1 MKPLNIR
8 NIVLLL
14 SLPFLMAWLVACS
27 PHKYPQAF
35 IVADSLM
42 EEQPDSA
49 IALLNA
55 IGSSMHQ
62 HGEKDRMYYELLRLK
77 AADKAGSLEADGKKA
92 DSILHYYEH
101 GGDRRLLPTAYYI
114 IMPPAPTM
122 SRKMLRKHLNISK
135 KQLRWW
141 VMTGSS
147 KGAFI
152 VIWDIFSCIK
162 VCMMR

>member
-8 NIVLLL
+8 NRVLLL
-14 SLPFLMAWLVACS
+14 SLPFLMAWLAACS
-27 PHKYPQAF
+27 PHKYPRAF

-77 AADKAGSLEADGKKA
+77 AADKANQLVPDTHKA
-92 DSILHYYEH
+92 DSILHYYEQ
-101 GGDRRLLPTAYYI
+101 GGDKVNKVATRAY
-114 IMPPAPTM
+114 
-122 SRKMLRKHLNISK
+122 
-135 KQLRWW
+135 
-141 VMTGSS
+141 
-147 KGAFI
+147 
-152 VIWDIFSCIK
+152 
-162 VCMMR
+162 

>member
-55 IGSSMHQ
+55 VLSTGGSQSDIISAMSMLTQ
-62 HGEKDRMYYELLRLK
+62 AM
-77 AADKAGSLEADGKKA
+77 AG
-92 DSILHYYEH
+92 
-101 GGDRRLLPTAYYI
+101 
-114 IMPPAPTM
+114 
-122 SRKMLRKHLNISK
+122 
-135 KQLRWW
+135 
-141 VMTGSS
+141 
-147 KGAFI
+147 F
-152 VIWDIFSCIK
+152 
-162 VCMMR
+162 